1 LWWLSQIIAADRF
14 AKCRD
19 KNQNPQKQKSMKK
32 QLFETSAFL
41 KAFLFLFIGLTIIAC
56 DSDDDDDSDDTPP
69 APQEVSF
76 QVDLIKMVALEIKD
90 AEGDALEIY
99 GSVNSKL
106 KRDNVT
112 EENMVWSENS
122 ANYIAVGQSDYPLPS
137 TVVYDVLE
145 TNVESTDLE
154 VIVNLTELD
163 FSNDD
168 DPLGSDLIS
177 TPLSSITNSST
188 FQITLNQSS
197 GQHIQ
202 VTYSITRL

>member
-1 LWWLSQIIAADRF
+1 
-14 AKCRD
+14 
-19 KNQNPQKQKSMKK
+19 MKK
-32 QLFETSAFL
+32 HVLETAAFL
-41 KAFLFLFIGLTIIAC
+41 KAFLFLFLTLALVSC
-56 DSDDDDDSDDTPP
+56 NDDDDDDDMNNAPP

-76 QVDLIKMVALEIKD
+76 QVELIKMVALEIKD
-90 AEGDALEIY
+90 SEIDALEIY

-106 KRDNVT
+106 KRDNIT
-112 EENMVWSENS
+112 EENMIWSENS
-122 ANYIAVGQSDYPLPS
+122 ANYISVGQSDYPLAS
-137 TVVYDVLE
+137 VVIFDVLE
-145 TNVESTDLE
+145 TNVDSTDLE

-177 TPLSSITNSST
+177 TPLSSISNSST